1 MFIINHRKFF
11 FWLTGLI
18 LAAAVGAILVW
29 GLPLG
34 IDFTGGSLMEVSYA
48 NARPALSAI
57 QTQVATVPLGAV
69 SVRAVGDND
78 ISIRMRTMTPAEH
91 AAVLSALSSQASTT
105 LNGSPSGEPSK
116 TVVAELSYTS
126 VGPALG
132 SQFTNKALWAIFAV
146 ILVIV
151 LYIAFAFRKVS
162 RPVPGWGY
170 GITVVAMLAIDIIVP
185 TGFYAAYCHFT
196 GAEVDS
202 LFIVALLSLLGYCVN
217 DVIVIFDRIREHL
230 AKNSRENNKEP
241 FEETI
246 GKSISE
252 TMNRSINTA
261 LTVVLALIALIVFG
275 AESTRNFALVMLVG
289 VAAGTFSSIAR
300 SAPLLIPIANWFNK
314 K

>member
-18 LAAAVGAILVW
+18 LAAAVGAIFVY

-48 NARPALSAI
+48 NARPALATI
-57 QTQVATVPLGAV
+57 QTQIASVPLGSV
-69 SVRAVGDND
+69 SVRAVGNNAV
-78 ISIRMRTMTPAEH
+78 SIRTRTMTPAEH
-91 AAVLSALSSQASTT
+91 ASVLAALSAQASTT
-105 LNGSPSGEPSK
+105 
-116 TVVAELSYTS
+116 ELSYTS

-261 LTVVLALIALIVFG
+261 LTVVLALVALIIFG
-275 AESTRNFALVMLVG
+275 AETTRNFALVMLVG

-300 SAPLLIPIANWFNK
+300 SAPLLIPIAKWFAK